1 MPNAV
6 LQRLVTE
13 REQIL
18 ETADQVSAAAED
30 EDRDLSAAEVDLI
43 RRSRERADA
52 LDRQIAELLELEET
66 RGRSQAA
73 RAALHRA
80 APPREP
86 DQPQPT
92 PDQPVYQT
100 FAQYARDALICRVER
115 IGSTVGPE
123 LRRAASERL
132 ERAAAVHTLTSDVVG
147 LIPDQHIAQIFE
159 AINTARPVVASS
171 RQIGLTSGKLTWPSI
186 TGRPT
191 VAKQVTEKTNPAYS
205 NMTVIMR
212 EQVADTYL
220 GAGNLS
226 WQTINWSSP
235 DALRLFFDLM
245 AEAYAEQTES
255 AACSVVDAAAAAGG
269 TVGSDDLA
277 GWMAAIA
284 AAAGQVKA
292 AGGRANAIYLD
303 GVTGYHL
310 LGLVAVENPVFLT
323 VGPGSLGDASGNM
336 GGLRFIVSDGFPA
349 ATAIVGDSTKLLCAE
364 TPGAPVE
371 MRAVEPSIGGLEVGV
386 IGAFAS
392 VAALPAAF
400 VQLTP
405 PVVAASATASKSTK

>member
-6 LQRLVTE
+6 LERLVRE
-13 REQIL
+13 RDAAL
-18 ETADQVSAAAED
+18 DAADAVLLSAED
-30 EDRDLSAAEVDLI
+30 EDRDPSTAELDLV
-43 RRSRERADA
+43 RRNRERAGE
-52 LDRQIAELLELEET
+52 LDPQIAELLELEET
-66 RGRSQAA
+66 RQRAGET
-73 RAALHRA
+73 RAAIHRA
-80 APPREP
+80 SPPSGGAPPP
-86 DQPQPT
+86 SPAPT
-92 PDQPVYQT
+92 PDGPVYRT
-100 FAQYARDALICRVER
+100 FAEYARDALITRVDR
-115 IGSTVGPE
+115 IGAIVGPE
-123 LRRAASERL
+123 MRQRAAERL
-132 ERAAAVHTLTSDVVG
+132 QRAAQVHTLTSDVPG
-147 LIPDQHIAQIFE
+147 LVPDQHLAQIFE
-159 AINTARPVVASS
+159 VINTARPVVASA
-171 RQIGLTSGKLTWPSI
+171 RQISLTSGKLTWPSI

-255 AACSVVDAAAAAGG
+255 AACTAVDAAATSGG
-269 TVGSDDLA
+269 TVASDDLA

-284 AAAGQVKA
+284 AAAGTVKA

-303 GVTGYHL
+303 GVNGYHL

-336 GGLRFIVSDGFPA
+336 GGLRFIVSDGFAPS
-349 ATAIVGDSTKLLCAE
+349 TAIVGDSTKLLCAE
-364 TPGAPVE
+364 TAGAPVE

-386 IGAFAS
+386 IGAFAA
-392 VAALPAAF
+392 VAALPGAF
-400 VQLTP
+400 IQLTP
-405 PVVAASATASKSTK
+405 PV

>member
-6 LQRLVTE
+6 LQRLVSE
-13 REQIL
+13 RETTLDTIDQIL
-18 ETADQVSAAAED
+18 ARAEED
-30 EDRDLSAAEVDLI
+30 ERDPSDTELEMV
-43 RRSRERADA
+43 RRNRERITE
-52 LDRQIAELLELEET
+52 LEPQITELLEVEET
-66 RGRSQAA
+66 RTRAA
-73 RAALHRA
+73 ASRAALQRG
-80 APPREP
+80 APPDRTGEAPATRETAAERP
-86 DQPQPT
+86 
-92 PDQPVYQT
+92 YAT
-100 FAQYARDALICRVER
+100 FAQYARDALITRVDR
-115 IGSTVGPE
+115 IGAIVGPE
-123 LRRAASERL
+123 LRQRAAERL
-132 ERAAAVHTLTSDVVG
+132 ERAAQVHTLTSDVPG

-159 AINTARPVVASS
+159 VINTARPVVASS

-255 AACSVVDAAAAAGG
+255 ATCTVLDAAASSGG

-284 AAAGQVKA
+284 AAAGQVRA

-303 GVTGYHL
+303 AVTGYHL

-323 VGPGSLGDASGNM
+323 VGPGSLGDATGNM
-336 GGLRFIVSDGFPA
+336 GGLRFVVSDGFAA

-386 IGAFAS
+386 IGAFAA
-392 VAALPAAF
+392 VAALPGAF

-405 PVVAASATASKSTK
+405 PAAG

>member
-1 MPNAV
+1 MPPVV
-6 LQRLVTE
+6 LQRLVSE
-13 REQIL
+13 REQALDTIDTIL
-18 ETADQVSAAAED
+18 ASAEED
-30 EDRDLSAAEVDLI
+30 ERDPSEA
-43 RRSRERADA
+43 ERALVTRHRA
-52 LDRQIAELLELEET
+52 RCEELEPQIAELLEVEET
-66 RGRSQAA
+66 RQ
-73 RAALHRA
+73 RAADTRSLLTRG
-80 APPREP
+80 APPDRTGEPPATRETAAERP
-86 DQPQPT
+86 
-92 PDQPVYQT
+92 YAT
-100 FAQYARDALICRVER
+100 FAQYARDQLITRVDR
-115 IGSTVGPE
+115 IGAIVGPE
-123 LRRAASERL
+123 LRQRAAERL
-132 ERAAAVHTLTSDVVG
+132 ERAAQVHTLTSDVPG
-147 LIPDQHIAQIFE
+147 LVPDQHIAQIFE
-159 AINTARPVVASS
+159 VINTARPVVASS
-171 RQIGLTSGKLTWPSI
+171 RQIGLTSGKLTWPSV

-191 VAKQVTEKTNPAYS
+191 VAKQLTEKTNPAYS
-205 NMTVIMR
+205 NMTVVMR

-255 AACSVVDAAAAAGG
+255 AACTVLDAAAAAGG

-284 AAAGQVKA
+284 AAAGQVRA

-303 GVTGYHL
+303 AVTGYHL

-336 GGLRFIVSDGFPA
+336 GGLRFVVSDGFAA

-386 IGAFAS
+386 IGAFACTA
-392 VAALPAAF
+392 VLPGTF

-405 PVVAASATASKSTK
+405 PV

>member
-1 MPNAV
+1 
-6 LQRLVTE
+6 VTE
-13 REQIL
+13 REQTLDTI
-18 ETADQVSAAAED
+18 DQVLSQAE
-30 EDRDLSAAEVDLI
+30 EEERDPSTSELELV
-43 RRSRERADA
+43 RRNRERISE
-52 LDRQIAELLELEET
+52 LEPQITELLEVEET
-66 RGRSQAA
+66 RQRASETHGVLLRATGGRAPA
-73 RAALHRA
+73 GGA
-80 APPREP
+80 APAPEAP
-86 DQPQPT
+86 GE
-92 PDQPVYQT
+92 PVYRS
-100 FAQYARDALICRVER
+100 FAQYARDALITRVDR
-115 IGSTVGPE
+115 IGQIVGPE
-123 LRRAASERL
+123 LRQRAAERL
-132 ERAAAVHTLTSDVVG
+132 ERAAAVHTLTSDVPG

-159 AINTARPVVASS
+159 TINTARPVVASS
-171 RQIGLTSGKLTWPSI
+171 RQIGLSSGKLTWPSV

-205 NMTVIMR
+205 NMTVTMR
-212 EQVADTYL
+212 EVVADTYL

-255 AACSVVDAAAAAGG
+255 AACTVVDTAAAAGG

-284 AAAGQVKA
+284 AAAGLVKA

-336 GGLRFIVSDGFPA
+336 GGLRFVVSDGFA
-349 ATAIVGDSTKLLCAE
+349 ASTAIVGDSTKLLCAE

-386 IGAFAS
+386 IGAFAA
-392 VAALPAAF
+392 VAALPGAF

-405 PVVAASATASKSTK
+405 PVTTLAASASKTSK

>member
-1 MPNAV
+1 MPNVV

-13 REQIL
+13 REQLLDTNDQIL
-18 ETADQVSAAAED
+18 QRAE
-30 EDRDLSAAEVDLI
+30 EEERDPSEAERELL
-43 RRSRERADA
+43 RRNRERATQ
-52 LDRQIAELLELEET
+52 LEPQVEELLELEET
-66 RGRSQAA
+66 RARSGEQRA
-73 RAALHRA
+73 RITRA
-80 APPREP
+80 IGAPADRSGEAPADRGDAPSGE
-86 DQPQPT
+86 
-92 PDQPVYQT
+92 PVYRS
-100 FAQYARDALICRVER
+100 FAQYARDALITRVDR
-115 IGSTVGPE
+115 IGAIVGPE
-123 LRRAASERL
+123 LRQRAADRL
-132 ERAAAVHTLTSDVVG
+132 ERAAQVHTLTSDVPG
-147 LIPDQHIAQIFE
+147 LIPAQHIAQIFE
-159 AINTARPVVASS
+159 VINTARPVVASS
-171 RQIGLTSGKLTWPSI
+171 RQIGLTSGKITWPSI

-255 AACSVVDAAAAAGG
+255 AACTVVDTAAAAGG
-269 TVGSDDLA
+269 TVASDDLA

-284 AAAGQVKA
+284 AAAGQVRA

-303 GVTGYHL
+303 AVTGYEL

-323 VGPGSLGDASGNM
+323 VGPGSLGDATGNM
-336 GGLRFIVSDGFPA
+336 GGLRFIVSDGFA
-349 ATAIVGDSTKLLCAE
+349 ADTAIVGDSTKLLCAE

-386 IGAFAS
+386 IGAFAA
-392 VAALPAAF
+392 VVALPGAF

-405 PVVAASATASKSTK
+405 PA